1 MAGEPLPSGP
11 VAHGV
16 GLGMEPPVIG
26 AGFPADAG
34 ASTGFAPVMVL
45 FVSGQVVEPEVGTI
59 VAGDTILI
67 TEGGHE
73 LLTGHGHGPLG
84 GGES

>member
-1 MAGEPLPSGP
+1 
-11 VAHGV
+11 
-16 GLGMEPPVIG
+16 
-26 AGFPADAG
+26 
-34 ASTGFAPVMVL
+34 MVL

-73 LLTGHGHGPLG
+73 LLTGHGPLG

>member
-1 MAGEPLPSGP
+1 MR
-11 VAHGV
+11 
-16 GLGMEPPVIG
+16 EPPPDLPPG
-26 AGFPADAG
+26 
-34 ASTGFAPVMVL
+34 MVL

-73 LLTGHGHGPLG
+73 LLTGHGPLG